1 MERTLVLIKPDGV
14 KRKLMGE
21 IISIYERKG
30 LEISAMK
37 LLRPSVEVV
46 GEHYYEHRSKSFYNE
61 LVNYITRGY
70 VCALIIEGENAIDAV
85 RKINGA
91 TDPLKAETGSIR
103 GKFALS
109 KTENC
114 VHSSDS
120 EDSAER
126 EIKIWFPEI
135 CRN

>member
-1 MERTLVLIKPDGV
+1 MVLIKPDGV
-14 KRKLMGE
+14 ERKLMGE
-21 IISIYERKG
+21 IISVYERKG

-37 LLRPSVEVV
+37 LIRPSAGAAE
-46 GEHYYEHRSKSFYNE
+46 EHYYEHRNKVFYNE
-61 LVNYITRGY
+61 LIKYITRGY
-70 VCALIIEGENAIDAV
+70 VCALIIEGENVINSV
-85 RKINGA
+85 RKINGE
-91 TDPLKAETGSIR
+91 TDPFKAETGSIR
-103 GKFALS
+103 GRFALS

-135 CRN
+135 YG